1 MNFLKKITKL
11 YFPYQSDAFTQK
23 LSNILTKKKYSE
35 KEIIVKLKE
44 IPSKFYILKKGIVRS
59 YIVGSQGKEHIKIL
73 YTKNNIFAPMTA
85 LIRRKPSVYSFDCL
99 TDCEILEGNYSDL
112 LALTNSDLEFS
123 ILYSKILE
131 EMYIRTGN
139 KIHDLSILNA
149 TERFIKLKK
158 EKPTI
163 ENQIKQYH
171 IASYLNI
178 TPTQLSRIKRIKKE
192 YYSK

>member
-1 MNFLKKITKL
+1 MDFLKTFTKD
-11 YFPYQSDAFTQK
+11 YFPSQSDAFAEK
-23 LSNILTKKKYSE
+23 LSNLLTKKKFKK

-85 LIRRKPSVYSFDCL
+85 LIKKKPSLYSFDCL
-99 TDCEILEGNYSDL
+99 TDCEILEGNYTDL
-112 LALTNSDLEFS
+112 LALTNSNLEIS

-131 EMYIRTGN
+131 EMYVRTDN

-149 TERFIKLKK
+149 TERFKKLKK

-163 ENQIKQYH
+163 ENLIKQYH

-178 TPTQLSRIKRIKKE
+178 TPTQLSRIKKE
-192 YYSK
+192 NYSK

>member
-1 MNFLKKITKL
+1 MDFLKKFTED
-11 YFPYQSDAFTQK
+11 YFPSQSDAFAEN
-23 LSNILTKKKYSE
+23 LSNLLTKKKFKK

-85 LIRRKPSVYSFDCL
+85 LIKKKPSLYSFDCL
-99 TDCEILEGNYSDL
+99 TDCEILEGNYTDL
-112 LALTNSDLEFS
+112 LALTNSNLEFS

-131 EMYIRTGN
+131 EMYVRTDN

-149 TERFIKLKK
+149 TERFKKLKK

-163 ENQIKQYH
+163 ENLIKQYH

-178 TPTQLSRIKRIKKE
+178 TPTQLSRIKKE
-192 YYSK
+192 NYSK

>member
-1 MNFLKKITKL
+1 MDFLKTFTED
-11 YFPYQSDAFTQK
+11 YSPSQSDAFAEK
-23 LSNILTKKKYSE
+23 LSNLLTKKKLKK

-59 YIVGSQGKEHIKIL
+59 YMVGSQGKEHIKIL

-85 LIRRKPSVYSFDCL
+85 LIKKKPSLYSFDCL
-99 TDCEILEGNYSDL
+99 TDCEILEGNYTDL

-131 EMYIRTGN
+131 EMYVRTDN

-149 TERFIKLKK
+149 TERFKKLKK

-163 ENQIKQYH
+163 ENLIKQYH

-178 TPTQLSRIKRIKKE
+178 TPTQLSRIKKE
-192 YYSK
+192 NYSK

>member
-1 MNFLKKITKL
+1 MDFLKTFTED
-11 YFPYQSDAFTQK
+11 YSPSQSDAFAEK
-23 LSNILTKKKYSE
+23 LSNLLTKKKLKK

-44 IPSKFYILKKGIVRS
+44 IPSKFYILKKGIIRS

-85 LIRRKPSVYSFDCL
+85 LIKKKPSLYSFDCL
-99 TDCEILEGNYSDL
+99 TDCEILEGNYTDL
-112 LALTNSDLEFS
+112 LALTNSNLEIS

-131 EMYIRTGN
+131 EMYVRTDN

-149 TERFIKLKK
+149 TERFKKLKK

-163 ENQIKQYH
+163 ENLIKQYH

-178 TPTQLSRIKRIKKE
+178 TPTQLSRIKKE
-192 YYSK
+192 NYSK

>member
-1 MNFLKKITKL
+1 MDFLKTFTED
-11 YFPYQSDAFTQK
+11 YSPSQSDAFAEK
-23 LSNILTKKKYSE
+23 LSNLLTKKKLKK

-44 IPSKFYILKKGIVRS
+44 IPSKFYILKKGIIRS

-85 LIRRKPSVYSFDCL
+85 LIKKKPSLYSFYCL
-99 TDCEILEGNYSDL
+99 TDCKILEGNYTDL
-112 LALTNSDLEFS
+112 LALTNSNLEFS

-131 EMYIRTGN
+131 EMYVRTDN

-149 TERFIKLKK
+149 TERFKKLKK

-163 ENQIKQYH
+163 ENLIKQYH

-178 TPTQLSRIKRIKKE
+178 TPTQLSRIKKE
-192 YYSK
+192 NYSK